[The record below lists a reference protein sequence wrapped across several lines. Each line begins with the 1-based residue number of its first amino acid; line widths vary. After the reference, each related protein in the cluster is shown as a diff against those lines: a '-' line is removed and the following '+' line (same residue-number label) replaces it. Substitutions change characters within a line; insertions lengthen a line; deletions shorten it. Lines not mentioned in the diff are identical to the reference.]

1 MSFNI
6 NRFKSDGLRE
16 GGARPTQFEVEL
28 TVPAPVLTNETNLTE
43 RARFL
48 IKAAELPPMQIAPI
62 NVFYFGRSIKVAG
75 DRDYPDWNITVLND
89 ADFALRK
96 LFEKWSNMIN
106 TIVSNRID
114 PAVAP
119 LSYKADL
126 YVTQYK
132 NTGAVAAKYK
142 IVGAWPIVVDRIG
155 LDHGAVNSIEEF
167 SVNISY
173 DWWEPDDP
181 NVYNPVLADDSQRI
195 R

>member
-6 NRFKSDGLRE
+6 NRFKADGLRE

-28 TVPAPVLTNETNLTE
+28 TVPAPVLTNEANLSE

-48 IKAAELPPMQIAPI
+48 IKAAQLPPMQVDPI

-75 DRDYPDWNITVLND
+75 DRSYPDWPITVLND

-96 LFEKWSNMIN
+96 LFEKWSNKIN
-106 TIVSNRID
+106 TIISNRLD
-114 PAVAP
+114 ADVAP
-119 LSYKADL
+119 LNYKTDL

-142 IVGAWPIVVDRIG
+142 IVGAWPVLVDAIG
-155 LDHGAVNSIEEF
+155 LDHGAVNTIEEF
-167 SVNISY
+167 PVVLSY

-181 NVYNPVLADDSQRI
+181 GIYNPTLADDNQRL